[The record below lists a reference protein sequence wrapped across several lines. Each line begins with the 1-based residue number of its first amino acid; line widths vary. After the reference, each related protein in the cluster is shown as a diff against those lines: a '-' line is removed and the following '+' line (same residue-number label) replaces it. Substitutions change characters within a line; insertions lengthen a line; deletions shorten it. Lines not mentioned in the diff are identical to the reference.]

1 MNANTNT
8 ISVLFRA
15 NLAKYEDG
23 QLTRELACAVV
34 DQTLAQ
40 CATPAS
46 TATATAS
53 GSKKESAVPD
63 QWTRIL
69 NSKEYGVCAYPPFRA
84 VYEEMKKAQQGLN
97 YFVAI
102 SLIRTQYEGKPE
114 WQGYLS
120 WVRER
125 HPHKEAVSKDP
136 SPRKPASAAGGVV
149 SAPAL
154 TALPAVPTLP
164 AVPAVPT
171 VPVVPTVPAVLAVPE
186 GF

>member
-1 MNANTNT
+1 MMNTNM

-15 NLAKYEDG
+15 NLAKYEDS
-23 QLTRELACAVV
+23 QLTRELACAVM

-46 TATATAS
+46 TASVSAS

-69 NSKEYGVCAYPPFRA
+69 NSKEYGVCAYPPFKTF
-84 VYEEMKKAQQGLN
+84 YEEMKKARPGLN
-97 YFVAI
+97 YFTAI
-102 SLIRTQYEGKPE
+102 SSIRTQYESTPE

-125 HPHKEAVSKDP
+125 HPHKDAVSKDP
-136 SPRKPASAAGGVV
+136 SPRKTATVGGVV
-149 SAPAL
+149 SVPAL
-154 TALPAVPTLP
+154 T
-164 AVPAVPT
+164 T
-171 VPVVPTVPAVLAVPE
+171 VPDVPMLIPQ

>member
-1 MNANTNT
+1 MMNTNM

-23 QLTRELACAVV
+23 QLTRELACAVM

-46 TATATAS
+46 TASTSVSAS
-53 GSKKESAVPD
+53 GSKKEGAVPD

-69 NSKEYGVCAYPPFRA
+69 NSKDYGVCAYPPFKM
-84 VYEEMKKAQQGLN
+84 VYEEMKKARPGLN
-97 YFVAI
+97 YFTAI
-102 SLIRTQYEGKPE
+102 SSIRTQYEGKSE
-114 WQGYLS
+114 WQDYLS

-125 HPHKEAVSKDP
+125 HPHKDAVSKDP
-136 SPRKPASAAGGVV
+136 SPRKTASAAGGVV
-149 SAPAL
+149 SVPAL
-154 TALPAVPTLP
+154 T
-164 AVPAVPT
+164 T
-171 VPVVPTVPAVLAVPE
+171 VPDVQMSIPQ

>member
-1 MNANTNT
+1 MMNTNM

-23 QLTRELACAVV
+23 QLTRELACAVM

-46 TATATAS
+46 TASTSVSAS

-69 NSKEYGVCAYPPFRA
+69 NSKDYGVCAYPPFKT
-84 VYEEMKKAQQGLN
+84 VYEEMKKARPGLN
-97 YFVAI
+97 YFTAI
-102 SLIRTQYEGKPE
+102 SSIRTQYEGKSE
-114 WQGYLS
+114 WQDYLS

-125 HPHKEAVSKDP
+125 HPHKDAVSKDP
-136 SPRKPASAAGGVV
+136 SPRKTATTVGGVV
-149 SAPAL
+149 SVPAL
-154 TALPAVPTLP
+154 TSPTTVPAVPTLP

-171 VPVVPTVPAVLAVPE
+171 VPAVPMSIPQ

>member
-1 MNANTNT
+1 MNANNT

-15 NLAKYEDG
+15 NLAKYEDS
-23 QLTRELACAVV
+23 QLTRELACAVM

-40 CATPAS
+40 CATPVSTVSAS
-46 TATATAS
+46 VS

-69 NSKEYGVCAYPPFRA
+69 NSKEYGVCAYPPFKT
-84 VYEEMKKAQQGLN
+84 VYEEMKKAHQGLN
-97 YFVAI
+97 YFTAI
-102 SLIRTQYEGKPE
+102 SSIRTQYENAPE

-125 HPHKEAVSKDP
+125 HPHKDAVSKDP
-136 SPRKPASAAGGVV
+136 SPRKTASAVGGVV
-149 SAPAL
+149 SVPAL
-154 TALPAVPTLP
+154 TSPITVPALP

-171 VPVVPTVPAVLAVPE
+171 VPAVPVVPMSIPQ